1 MFTGL
6 IEEVGKVKSIIKEKN
21 GLRITISSDVILD
34 DIKVDDS
41 VAVNG
46 TCLTVVAFDTIG
58 FTVQAVQESVSLTTL
73 KFLKIGDLVNT
84 ERALRLDSRL
94 GGHIVQGHIDG
105 VGEISKVLNNGLSID
120 YFIKVD
126 SSLEKYIVKKGSITL
141 DGISLT
147 VTDIKDN
154 ILSVSIIP
162 HTVKNTIIDSWKM
175 GSKINV
181 ETDILGRYIEKLLTG
196 NKNNESKLTLGRLAE
211 LGY

>member
-1 MFTGL
+1 VFTGL

-21 GLRITISSDVILD
+21 GLRITISSDLILD
-34 DIKVDDS
+34 DIKIDDS

-46 TCLTVVAFDTIG
+46 TCLTVVAFDKMG

-73 KFLKIGDLVNT
+73 KFLKIGNLVNT

-147 VTDIKDN
+147 VSDIKGN

-175 GSKINV
+175 GSKINI
-181 ETDILGRYIEKLLTG
+181 ETDILGRYIEKLLSG
-196 NKNNESKLTLGRLAE
+196 NKSNESKLTLGRLAE